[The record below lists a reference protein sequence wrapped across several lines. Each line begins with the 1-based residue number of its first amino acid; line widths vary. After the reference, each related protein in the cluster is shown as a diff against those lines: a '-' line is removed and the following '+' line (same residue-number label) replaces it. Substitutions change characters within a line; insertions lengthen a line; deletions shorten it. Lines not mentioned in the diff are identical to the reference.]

1 MQCALSLPHCACIV
15 GASFATAS
23 SASNGGL
30 PVGICDL
37 YRRHSVEDVYGWFL
51 IPLLSLFSYLTR
63 YKVGPLCFRDP
74 YVTGASSEVSL

>member
-1 MQCALSLPHCACIV
+1 M
-15 GASFATAS
+15 
-23 SASNGGL
+23 
-30 PVGICDL
+30 GICDL